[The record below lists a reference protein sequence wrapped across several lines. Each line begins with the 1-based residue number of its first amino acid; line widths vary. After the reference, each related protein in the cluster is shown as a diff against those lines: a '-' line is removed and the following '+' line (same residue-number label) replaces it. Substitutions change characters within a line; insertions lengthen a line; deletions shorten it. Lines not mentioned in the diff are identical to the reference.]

1 MSLTQVTIEQFEA
14 RFAAARKTFDNN
26 TKELENVQQASQ
38 LVSKATS
45 SAFSQ
50 PKPTVSNAFVCP
62 IDNKLPPQPSRPA
75 KRFLNVIDLDSSDE
89 SSGVF
94 PPPRKVRKTGNDQS
108 AGGIAKP
115 WDRDHSK
122 MKKPPR
128 ISVPGPR
135 EKPDTMS
142 KNKGR
147 APRVSIKAQI
157 ELSAEQ
163 RGVLQLVDQGQ
174 NVFFTGSAGKTTK
187 LELLRAPD
195 LFNRY
200 WQVRITE
207 AYYFQDETQEFEA
220 CR

>member
-1 MSLTQVTIEQFEA
+1 M
-14 RFAAARKTFDNN
+14 
-26 TKELENVQQASQ
+26 
-38 LVSKATS
+38 
-45 SAFSQ
+45 
-50 PKPTVSNAFVCP
+50 
-62 IDNKLPPQPSRPA
+62 DNKASYSPPRPA
-75 KRFLNVIDLDSSDE
+75 KRFLDVDNSDDE
-89 SSGVF
+89 SRGGF
-94 PPPRKVRKTGNDQS
+94 PPPRKARKTDKDQS

-128 ISVPGPR
+128 ISVPGPG
-135 EKPDTMS
+135 EKPEVMS

-147 APRVSIKAQI
+147 APRVSIKARI

-163 RGVLQLVDQGQ
+163 RGVLQLVLQGQ

-187 LELLRAPD
+187 LELFRAPD

-207 AYYFQDETQEFEA
+207 AYYFRDEKQEFEA